1 MSDAKDMQSFDELFD
16 RYLAIDEAARE
27 KDGGEPGNTG
37 KTVNHFITQLVAFT
51 EEKKIM
57 NVIPF

>member
-27 KDGGEPGNTG
+27 
-37 KTVNHFITQLVAFT
+37 TVAASQATLARLSITSSRSLLPLR
-51 EEKKIM
+51 KRRRL
-57 NVIPF
+57 